1 MAKRQRLATYAAL
14 LLGWSVL
21 AAWQYFGYRH
31 ERYLIHE
38 TMHQQS
44 HSVLN
49 ALIGGI
55 RSHRRLG
62 CFFEKQLQGML
73 DELVKSEDILAVA
86 VTSEAGRKILSSGKV
101 ESLDISP
108 PVVSGDFW
116 DTAGFR
122 LVEQFQLL
130 PADCPANRNPG
141 KDFSGSPGKNSG
153 APCCLEHAENR
164 GPFAGGGRFIAVLLL
179 DRTRSDALLRGAAWS
194 HTSLAAAGAL
204 VLMCVALA
212 WRASVRLVDAR
223 GHARVLETEARHFR
237 ELSQAAAGLAHETR
251 NPLGLV
257 RGWTQRLAQSD
268 LDSPESQEHAQTVV
282 EECDRVT
289 ARINQ
294 FLAFARPCEP
304 ATEPVDPEPLIDEL
318 AAILQPDLE
327 SKNLKLQRVITRPGQ
342 TLQADRELLR
352 QAMFNLMQN
361 AIQFASDGDT
371 ITIAVAGG
379 SNGSFRI
386 EVADRGCGVAGDAVE
401 SLFTPYFT
409 TRPDGTGLGLAI
421 VRRIATAHGWEA
433 TYSPRPGGG
442 SVFSL
447 DNLHG

>member
-1 MAKRQRLATYAAL
+1 MARHKRLATYAAL
-14 LLGWSVL
+14 AIGWSVL
-21 AAWQYFGYRH
+21 AAWQYAGYRH

-38 TMHQQS
+38 TLHQQS
-44 HSVLN
+44 HSLMN
-49 ALIGGI
+49 AMIGGI

-62 CFFEKQLQGML
+62 CFFEEQLEGML
-73 DELVKSEDILAVA
+73 EELVKSEDVLAVA
-86 VTSEAGRKILSSGKV
+86 VTSDDGQKLLSSGKL
-101 ESLDISP
+101 EPLDLSP
-108 PVVSGDFW
+108 PVVSGDSW
-116 DTAGFR
+116 DAAGFR

-130 PADCPANRNPG
+130 PADCPVHRDRDEG
-141 KDFSGSPGKNSG
+141 SGDSSRKESTT
-153 APCCLEHAENR
+153 PCCLEHAENR

-179 DRTRSDALLRGAAWS
+179 DRTRSDAFLRSAAWS
-194 HTSLAAAGAL
+194 HASLAAAGAL
-204 VLMCVALA
+204 VLLCIALA
-212 WRASVRLVDAR
+212 WRASVQLVDAR
-223 GHARVLETEARHFR
+223 GRARVLEIEARHFR

-268 LDSPESQEHAQTVV
+268 LDSVESQEHAQTVV

-304 ATEPVDPEPLIDEL
+304 VAEPVDPESLIDEL
-318 AAILQPDLE
+318 AAVLQPDLE
-327 SKNLKLQRVITRPGQ
+327 SKNLRLQRVVPRPDQ
-342 TLQADRELLR
+342 TIRADRELLR

-361 AIQFASDGDT
+361 AIQFAADGDT
-371 ITIAVAGG
+371 INVAVVGG
-379 SNGSFRI
+379 SNGSYRI
-386 EVADRGCGVAGDAVE
+386 EVSDRGCGVAGDAVE